1 MLSHAQPSNHN
12 HNHNLTPDCR
22 DGLRGYYYKAKC
34 QANLLFESGT
44 SIKSIVIGSHSMSLL
59 LHSPSVASIVLQ
71 LLFWCCTYII
81 FVGSDFF
88 VSAFH
93 HHSLSPSSIPNLH
106 LHSNGSNNILSRL
119 NNNMVSINNNNQHIQ
134 EARSI
139 EDDTTNIKTDDHQLV
154 DNNKQQQNNN
164 NNNNETTTTNKRRER
179 KRSKKEAARQRRLDR
194 IAKNGGPPETTF
206 VGKHKWLG
214 GAVDPSTGKIYGIP
228 SHSHQII
235 CITPSS
241 SEDTGRPAASISTIP
256 LPNEYH
262 EGHYKWLRGIIYNH
276 NLYGIPAWSTKGVL
290 KLDLQT
296 HNVSILPLPNSPMHY
311 QSNDKPIPTKK
322 EQRSTTAGN
331 PMSIDRGRWM
341 WHGGAIGYNSKNEA
355 AIYCPPSNAEFVLKV
370 YLDGSDRVEEIGMPL
385 SDGQNKWYGKFFFF
399 LLCCKIVCVCV
410 WMNNEMYSPV
420 AICSFSVACTL

>member
-1 MLSHAQPSNHN
+1 
-12 HNHNLTPDCR
+12 
-22 DGLRGYYYKAKC
+22 
-34 QANLLFESGT
+34 
-44 SIKSIVIGSHSMSLL
+44 
-59 LHSPSVASIVLQ
+59 
-71 LLFWCCTYII
+71 
-81 FVGSDFF
+81 
-88 VSAFH
+88 
-93 HHSLSPSSIPNLH
+93 
-106 LHSNGSNNILSRL
+106 
-119 NNNMVSINNNNQHIQ
+119 MVSISNNNQHIK
-134 EARSI
+134 EAISI
-139 EDDTTNIKTDDHQLV
+139 EDGTTRNIKTEDQLV
-154 DNNKQQQNNN
+154 DNNEQQQNNDN
-164 NNNNETTTTNKRRER
+164 SETTTNKRRER

-214 GAVDPSTGKIYGIP
+214 GAVDPFTGKIYGIP

-241 SEDTGRPAASISTIP
+241 SSEDNTPPAAASISTIP

-311 QSNDKPIPTKK
+311 QSNYKPIPTKK
-322 EQRSTTAGN
+322 EQRTGN
-331 PMSIDRGRWM
+331 PSIDRGRWM
-341 WHGGAIGYNSKNEA
+341 WHGGAIGYNSINEA

-399 LLCCKIVCVCV
+399 FLQDCMWRKL
-410 WMNNEMYSPV
+410 E
-420 AICSFSVACTL
+420 